1 MGGGVFGGGDW
12 VGRGGGGGESGG
24 GGAGGGGLV
33 TRGGGADGLGGG
45 GEGLGGDHKK
55 DVGGGGEGLG
65 GDHKKDVGGG
75 GEGLGGDQYV
85 FCMVTKVGAI
95 TRSMPSALDADAWD
109 ANLAWSPVVTVCACA
124 LLLTAIV
131 SVITVLT
138 ELYVTLSGVT
148 PAASATAVVIVEP
161 SVKLTGELE
170 IIDMVTV

>member
-1 MGGGVFGGGDW
+1 
-12 VGRGGGGGESGG
+12 
-24 GGAGGGGLV
+24 
-33 TRGGGADGLGGG
+33 
-45 GEGLGGDHKK
+45 
-55 DVGGGGEGLG
+55 
-65 GDHKKDVGGG
+65 
-75 GEGLGGDQYV
+75 
-85 FCMVTKVGAI
+85 MVTKVGAI